1 MRSRAC
7 KCCPNVLAFNGSH
20 TLDQHAITP
29 GAASS
34 TDSMPVISFFFFCNC
49 NFINEND
56 LHKMYTFGDT
66 KNCNQNES
74 LNSSLGH
81 GRLSCLSNCQY
92 GENS

>member
-34 TDSMPVISFFFFCNC
+34 TDSMPVISFFFFV
-49 NFINEND
+49 IVIS
-56 LHKMYTFGDT
+56 LMKMIYTKCT
-66 KNCNQNES
+66 H
-74 LNSSLGH
+74 LGTLKTVIKM
-81 GRLSCLSNCQY
+81 RALILV
-92 GENS
+92 